1 MNHFLKIP
9 RFGLQVPLIPVIAGA
24 MGATATEAAVAGV
37 AGSMLAGSGSGGG
50 GNKIQAPAARNY
62 LGEMQSALT
71 SQGSIQDQLISQQN
85 QYMPYY
91 QQMQQT
97 ALMNQM
103 GNVNAQYQAGMP
115 QSIGLQNQYA
125 QGMKSVYGNV
135 GQTAQNAYASTMNPQ
150 YAGLQS
156 GMINT
161 VQNQLNAGTNLTA
174 SQTQQAQQSARAAMQ
189 ARGLSGNQAALGE
202 MLNTYNMGQQRQQTA
217 LSNAGS
223 LYGQG
228 MQQANSAIASYGSP
242 LMAGMSGMNPTSLIG
257 SAGSQNASV
266 NSNMLFTPESQ
277 YNAGIYG
284 ANQSNQMQ
292 TQLGNQQA
300 QSGWQSG
307 MMGMM
312 GNLGGSYLSNPNIF
326 NKGTINKGIVDTSGM
341 GQTNAEWQASMGDVV
356 NF

>member
-1 MNHFLKIP
+1 MRIFNLAPRWGYNVAAIP
-9 RFGLQVPLIPVIAGA
+9 WVASAFGASAG
-24 MGATATEAAVAGV
+24 EAALAGV
-37 AGSMLAGSGSGGG
+37 AGSMIAGGGGGG
-50 GNKIQAPAARNY
+50 GNRISAPAQRNY

-85 QYMPYY
+85 QYMPQY

-97 ALMNQM
+97 ALLNQM

-115 QSIGLQNQYA
+115 LSFGLQNQYA
-125 QGMKSVYGNV
+125 QGMNSVYGNV
-135 GQTAQNAYASTMNPQ
+135 GQTARNAYASTMNPA

-161 VQNQLNAGTNLTA
+161 VQNQLNAGTGLTA
-174 SQTQQAQQSARAAMQ
+174 QMTQQAQQSARAAMA
-189 ARGLSGNQAALGE
+189 ARGLTGNQAIGQEVLNSYNLGQARQQQALG
-202 MLNTYNMGQQRQQTA
+202 
-217 LSNAGS
+217 NAGA

-228 MQQANSAIASYGSP
+228 MQQANSAMASYGSP
-242 LMAGMSGMNPTSLIG
+242 LMAGMAGMNPTSLIG
-257 SAGSQNASV
+257 SAGAQNASV

-300 QSGWQSG
+300 QAGWQSG

-312 GNLGGSYLSNPNIF
+312 GKLGGSYLSNPNI
-326 NKGTINKGIVDTSGM
+326 INKGVVDTSY
-341 GQTNAEWQASMGDVV
+341 TKPTDTEWLASMGDVV
-356 NF
+356 G